1 MGCFNSRPAP
11 DPIET
16 PATFSSDPDISR
28 SWAFFRIIEHNAN
41 QIFCAYNLHAQKSL
55 RFPDFSEGLLN
66 SATALLNG
74 NLYVIGP
81 TDFDGMASK
90 NVYMCDPMAAFTWS
104 QLPSTQTPRQN
115 AVAVAANG
123 KIYVFGGCRH
133 RHQVNVPWGD
143 VYDLSTSRRQ
153 WTAIRNP
160 PQPFSSCLSRHSL
173 QAVAF
178 RDRIFLRN
186 DFRGIAFNVISSK
199 WETLP
204 AVIANYWFKRSSA
217 VEVSGT
223 FVTYCQEIIGIAS
236 LRAFHPGRIIWLP
249 LDLDPAVPAEM
260 VQLLSV
266 NGRFVAYNAKTTTSI
281 TNAGASLL
289 DCRVRGQHM
298 LAQQPSDGDIT
309 RGSGVGPHGSDAF
322 YCTRSR
328 PPDYAS
334 RVMA

>member
-28 SWAFFRIIEHNAN
+28 SWVFFKIIEHNAN

-55 RFPDFSEGLLN
+55 RFPDLPEGLLN
-66 SATALLNG
+66 SATVLLNG
-74 NLYVIGP
+74 NLYVIGG
-81 TDFDGMASK
+81 TDFDGMVSK

-104 QLPSTQTPRQN
+104 QLSSTQTPRQN

-133 RHQVNVPWGD
+133 RHQ
-143 VYDLSTSRRQ
+143 
-153 WTAIRNP
+153 
-160 PQPFSSCLSRHSL
+160 
-173 QAVAF
+173 
-178 RDRIFLRN
+178 
-186 DFRGIAFNVISSK
+186 NVISSK

-217 VEVSGT
+217 VKVSGT
-223 FVTYCQEIIGIAS
+223 FVTYCQERIGIAS

-266 NGRFVAYNAKTTTSI
+266 NGRFVAYNASESPCQLTFTVMQMQTDSTQKRMPVHIENTVTYLPECRGWDF
-281 TNAGASLL
+281 AG
-289 DCRVRGQHM
+289 
-298 LAQQPSDGDIT
+298 
-309 RGSGVGPHGSDAF
+309 
-322 YCTRSR
+322 
-328 PPDYAS
+328 
-334 RVMA
+334 